1 MARIFARFAD
11 APIGPSLA
19 VRDGALAVV
28 TTADALDAARTA
40 RSNVGYATG
49 TRGAEFAFWGDSAMN
64 GGIGVVLTSASLNAP
79 IWNAGI
85 AWVLHDGTVVVG
97 GAVVQTGLPAVDKGD
112 ILGVRI
118 ALDGGSPTIAFYK
131 GATLVHA
138 RALPAGTWHFGVSV
152 GSPVAGGLIAVVNAG
167 QWQSATPGA
176 AASWPAAAGP
186 EVVSAKLSDWD
197 YLSAD
202 TDAPA
207 HARYEGLLLEGVTTG
222 AEIGFWPWS
231 GDPPVRSGSATTRA
245 VDADGVLDALAMQDL
260 RGTPVAIKLGDRDGT
275 VAAAA
280 TVARYVIER
289 IEVQGDA
296 SKLIIL
302 ADPHDDLDLPIT
314 RGQFLPNVPALAWS
328 PQPVVIGA
336 VASVP
341 GLVANSD
348 GTVMFLSDSP
358 LAHVSAV
365 MDRGD
370 LMEAGT
376 FALAPDSQQLTMSS
390 PPVGPVVCDVS
401 SIGAAMQPATLVQFL
416 HAAFGRI
423 GKTSWSS
430 ADAAAIDAATGYAG
444 IGYYT
449 REGGDVGSVRQA
461 LARVLPSYGAWWW
474 QDDDGTL
481 RFARI
486 IAPETYVGEL
496 AFDVSR
502 GHMASD
508 LIFTPDYA
516 PNLTRR
522 MSYRPNAQALTAA
535 DLVTD
540 MVDVP
545 QARRDELTALWRGV
559 AYSGS
564 ALPARYQHADSAEP
578 MQSAFWRAQDA
589 QTEIDRVV
597 GMYGVPRFSMVA
609 AFKADP
615 TFAPKPGQVGRIT
628 YSRYAELAGGKKV
641 LVRGR
646 TRNPATG
653 DITLILWG

>member
-1 MARIFARFAD
+1 MARAFARFAA
-11 APIGPSLA
+11 APIGPSMA
-19 VRDGALAVV
+19 VRDGGLSLV
-28 TTADALDAARTA
+28 TTADGIDGNRNA
-40 RSNVGYATG
+40 RSDVGYSTG
-49 TRGAEFAFWGDSAMN
+49 LRGAEFTLWGDADLFAD
-64 GGIGVVLTSASLNAP
+64 IGVVLAGATYAAPVGLIGVAWALHIGQIYVNGVSVAS
-79 IWNAGI
+79 
-85 AWVLHDGTVVVG
+85 
-97 GAVVQTGLPAVDKGD
+97 GLPAVAKGE
-112 ILGVRI
+112 IIGV
-118 ALDGGSPTIAFYK
+118 ALQLDGGSPTIAFYK
-131 GATLVHA
+131 GNTLVHA
-138 RALPAGTWHFGVSV
+138 RAIAPGTWHFAATIA
-152 GSPVAGGLIAVVNAG
+152 PPTAGGLVCVVNAG
-167 QWQSATPGA
+167 QWQAAT
-176 AASWPAAAGP
+176 PAAAAAWPAVAGA
-186 EVVSAKLSDWD
+186 SANAKLSDWD
-197 YLSAD
+197 YLSAA

-245 VDADGVLDALAMQDL
+245 VDADGILDALAMQDL
-260 RGTPVAIKLGDRDGT
+260 RGTPVAIKLGERDGT

-302 ADPHDDLDLPIT
+302 ADAHDDLDLPIT

-376 FALAPDSQQLTMSS
+376 FALAPDSQQLTMTS

-401 SIGAAMQPATLVQFL
+401 SIGAAMQPATLLQFL

-496 AFDVSR
+496 AFEVER

-522 MSYRPNAQALTAA
+522 MSYRPNAQALSAA

-609 AFKADP
+609 TFKGDP

>member
-1 MARIFARFAD
+1 MAQEFARFAD

-19 VRDGALAVV
+19 VRDGGLSIV
-28 TTADALDAARTA
+28 TTADALTAARTA
-40 RSNVGYATG
+40 RSTVGYAAG
-49 TRGAEFAFWGDSAMN
+49 TRGAEFAFWGDAGMN
-64 GGIGVVLTSASLNAP
+64 AGIGVILAATALNNS
-79 IWNAGI
+79 IWNSGI
-85 AWVLHDGTVVVG
+85 AWVLHDGNIVVG
-97 GAVVQTGLPAVDKGD
+97 GAVVASGLPAVAKGE
-112 ILGVRI
+112 IVGVRV
-118 ALDGGSPTIAFYK
+118 ALDGGAPTIAFYK
-131 GATLVHA
+131 GATLVHS
-138 RALPAGTWHFGVSV
+138 RALPAGTWHFGASI
-152 GSPVAGGLIAVVNAG
+152 GAPLAGGLVCVVNAG
-167 QWQSATPGA
+167 QWQAATPAGVAGWPAVASA
-176 AASWPAAAGP
+176 AAS
-186 EVVSAKLSDWD
+186 AKLADWD
-197 YLSAD
+197 YLSAAS
-202 TDAPA
+202 DAPA

-245 VDADGVLDALAMQDL
+245 IDAEGVLDALALQDL
-260 RGTPVAIKLGDRDGT
+260 RGTPVAIKLGDRQGT
-275 VAAAA
+275 VAGAA

-289 IEVQGDA
+289 IEVQGDT
-296 SKLIIL
+296 SKLIML

-348 GTVMFLSDSP
+348 GTVMFLSDAP
-358 LAHVSAV
+358 LAHLSAV

-376 FALAPDSQQLTMSS
+376 FSLAPDSQQLTMTS

-401 SIGAAMQPATLVQFL
+401 SIGAAMQPATLLQFL

-481 RFARI
+481 RFSRI
-486 IAPETYVGEL
+486 IAPETYGGEL

-502 GHMASD
+502 GDMAGD

-516 PNLTRR
+516 PNLSRR
-522 MSYRPNAQALTAA
+522 MSYRPNAQALSAA

-545 QARRDELTALWRGV
+545 QSRRDELTALWRGV

-597 GMYGVPRFSMVA
+597 GMYGTPRFSMVA
-609 AFKADP
+609 AFKGDP
-615 TFAPKPGQVGRIT
+615 SFAPKPGQVGRIT
-628 YSRYAELAGGKKV
+628 YSRYAELAAGKKV